1 MIILAACLSRVMRGV
16 VESGGVL
23 GSELESSVGAGN
35 VQSRSLWSHEV
46 CGPIGLFRNRFE
58 NHNKAF

>member
-23 GSELESSVGAGN
+23 GSELEGIVGAGN
-35 VQSRSLWSHEV
+35 VQSRRLWSHEV
-46 CGPIGLFRNRFE
+46 CGPIGLSV
-58 NHNKAF
+58 